1 MTNILQMQEIL
12 KSIPDQRLMQEMQ
25 QPTGRAPQYLVMT
38 EIQRRKKVRDEYQG
52 QMQDQ
57 QTTVAEDMVME
68 PAPQQPPMAP
78 AGMPPQ
84 MSQGMPPQMQPPMAA
99 AQPPMNMEGGGALY
113 MQEGSKASQYF
124 GAVDLNR
131 LVSLVEAE
139 AGNQDLAGRRAVA
152 AVILNR
158 TLSDQFPD
166 TIQAVAEQRTPGGS
180 YQFSPL
186 INVGGDI
193 DKLPAG
199 SAGTRAAVLDLL
211 SDFNNKNPVGD
222 ALYFQNPEISGMI
235 FPALRGNYDDGKRN
249 NKPFP
254 DGVTK
259 IGDHVFSTRYGNEKA
274 PEFEPVAFRVEDNAL
289 TSVDRKRLGTDEAL
303 KITGAGEEVIMAE
316 SEPAPVPPSS
326 FRGGIAGIPEKI
338 DQRTGGFRGPSLA
351 ETLQQAPLPQEQLV
365 GGLDA
370 FIPDRRFTTKSGAQ
384 VKAETL
390 AGLQSP
396 DTNLPVELY
405 DAAALAGSGLPIGEV
420 PPPAPRPDVVKRMG
434 DIAAATNAAQM
445 AEDPL
450 VAFGGLGAT
459 GSQATP
465 FVPDPNVVKRLQDM
479 AAATNAAQSASPDF
493 SLPVAGYDAA
503 ASADLGSSPRSSATL
518 RRKERRPAAAPDPLA
533 KLREFASNTVDFL
546 RSGAPSP
553 AMSAQPDY
561 SLDVAGYDPASDL
574 AAAIPGNVDEF
585 GEFNVKPRFETA
597 SIDPPSGAAAPP
609 AATQAANLTSTP
621 AGLYEN
627 LDPKAYSDPS
637 AGKEVVAG
645 VQSVRDAAAA
655 SGAGTTTA
663 AAPTGGMADLLAQ
676 LQAGRDDAKAM
687 GLLTAGLG
695 IMQQASQPGATLLSS
710 IPGAAAGVKQ
720 YSADKA
726 NLAKQQ
732 LALATL
738 ANQQRATDIAAQKA
752 GQLPKY
758 QAIRENL
765 RAAIYNDPTQRDK
778 YFDKAGKPNA
788 AFEELVI
795 SKTRTLPDPSLTR
808 ARLESAANKYAD
820 SKAGLAEAS
829 RIREELKK
837 KNPTMS
843 EADAFKRASE
853 ILRRRFLYGNNST
866 VPSAGVQSV
875 VRGADGKLSV
885 APAG

>member
-25 QPTGRAPQYLVMT
+25 EPTGRAPQYLVMT

-52 QMQDQ
+52 QTQEQ
-57 QTTVAEDMVME
+57 QTTVAEDIVGG
-68 PAPQQPPMAP
+68 PPPQQSSMAP
-78 AGMPPQ
+78 PGMPPQ
-84 MSQGMPPQMQPPMAA
+84 MAQGMPPQMQPPMAA

-113 MQEGSKASQYF
+113 MQKGSKASQYF

-199 SAGTRAAVLDLL
+199 SAGTRAAVLELIA
-211 SDFNNKNPVGD
+211 DFDGKNPVGD

-235 FPALRGNYDDGKRN
+235 FPALRDYYDNGKRN
-249 NKPFP
+249 SKPFP

-259 IGDHVFSTRYGNEKA
+259 YGDHIFSDRYGNEETA
-274 PEFEPVAFRVEDNAL
+274 ALESVAFRVEDNAL
-289 TSVDRKRLGTDEAL
+289 TDVDKKRLGTNEAL

-316 SEPAPVPPSS
+316 SEPAPVPPSA

-338 DQRTGGFRGPSLA
+338 AERTGGFRGPSLA
-351 ETLQQAPLPQEQLV
+351 ETLQQV
-365 GGLDA
+365 
-370 FIPDRRFTTKSGAQ
+370 
-384 VKAETL
+384 
-390 AGLQSP
+390 SP
-396 DTNLPVELY
+396 DARLNVAGY
-405 DAAALAGSGLPIGEV
+405 DAAASAGSGLPIGEV

-479 AAATNAAQSASPDF
+479 AAATNAAQSVSPDAN
-493 SLPVAGYDAA
+493 LPVAGYDPGFVPEPTFGDTVSTMLASAVPPPTKKREELFSDPKNYLVDQYKRFATELADKTRVAPQYETAA
-503 ASADLGSSPRSSATL
+503 ASPGSFALDYGDDYASIPAVDQFEPPRA
-518 RRKERRPAAAPDPLA
+518 
-533 KLREFASNTVDFL
+533 
-546 RSGAPSP
+546 
-553 AMSAQPDY
+553 
-561 SLDVAGYDPASDL
+561 
-574 AAAIPGNVDEF
+574 
-585 GEFNVKPRFETA
+585 TA
-597 SIDPPSGAAAPP
+597 SIDPIQAQSAGA
-609 AATQAANLTSTP
+609 SI
-621 AGLYEN
+621 
-627 LDPKAYSDPS
+627 PS
-637 AGKEVVAG
+637 AGAMEAAYRKHIERPAAPAGEEVKVTDDVIEAP
-645 VQSVRDAAAA
+645 SAA
-655 SGAGTTTA
+655 SGTGTPT

-676 LQAGRDDAKAM
+676 IQAGRDDAKAM

-738 ANQQRATDIAAQKA
+738 ANQQRATEIAAEKA
-752 GQLPKY
+752 ATGTDFNLGRTQALAAVRRSPKLSAKYLDAEGQ
-758 QAIRENL
+758 
-765 RAAIYNDPTQRDK
+765 PTL
-778 YFDKAGKPNA
+778 
-788 AFEELVI
+788 AFEEYAAQTFRSASPLI
-795 SKTRTLPDPSLTR
+795 EQRTLQTEALAYKNWLAGQGNIALKTR
-808 ARLESAANKYAD
+808 
-820 SKAGLAEAS
+820 
-829 RIREELKK
+829 LKIK
-837 KNPTMS
+837 
-843 EADAFKRASE
+843 ADAKA
-853 ILRRRFLYGNNST
+853 NNQP
-866 VPSAGVQSV
+866 VPKGSALEALVNEDIRKQYNKWRSGVLGTNTGTRTKS
-875 VRGADGKLSV
+875 LS
-885 APAG
+885 AYETKQPAG

>member
-12 KSIPDQRLMQEMQ
+12 KSVPDQRLMQEMQ

-52 QMQDQ
+52 QVQDQ
-57 QTTVAEDMVME
+57 QTTVAEDMVMGS
-68 PAPQQPPMAP
+68 APQQPPMAP

-84 MSQGMPPQMQPPMAA
+84 MSQGMPPQMPQSMPPQMQPPMAA

-113 MQEGSKASQYF
+113 RQAGSQASQYF

-139 AGNQDLAGRRAVA
+139 AGNQDDAGKRAVA

-158 TLSDQFPD
+158 TLSDQFPN
-166 TIQAVAEQRTPGGS
+166 TIEAVAEQRTPGGS

-186 INVGGDI
+186 INTRGDV
-193 DKLPAG
+193 DQLPAG

-211 SDFNNKNPVGD
+211 ADFDNKNPVGD

-235 FPALRGNYDDGKRN
+235 FPALRGNYDNGKRN

-289 TSVDRKRLGTDEAL
+289 TDIDKKRLGTEEAL

-316 SEPAPVPPSS
+316 SEPPPVPPSA

-338 DQRTGGFRGPSLA
+338 AQRTGGFRGPSFA

-370 FIPDRRFTTKSGAQ
+370 FIPPARRFTTKPREQ
-384 VKAETL
+384 VIAETL
-390 AGLQSP
+390 ADLQSP
-396 DTNLPVELY
+396 DASQPVELY
-405 DAAALAGSGLPIGEV
+405 DAAALAGSGEADPSIRRFTTKSPEQV
-420 PPPAPRPDVVKRMG
+420 R
-434 DIAAATNAAQM
+434 
-445 AEDPL
+445 AETLAGIQP
-450 VAFGGLGAT
+450 
-459 GSQATP
+459 
-465 FVPDPNVVKRLQDM
+465 
-479 AAATNAAQSASPDF
+479 PDF

-503 ASADLGSSPRSSATL
+503 AQAEPGFLETARNKIAGLTAEANRAIGDLDLTGKESNFATTTMANRGKAGTEAFMQNLAALKDRFFTGSQQASQ
-518 RRKERRPAAAPDPLA
+518 ERLKQIIEQAKTGVQDMDITAGSVLTPPPVPFMDPNEFDTYAAAAP
-533 KLREFASNTVDFL
+533 
-546 RSGAPSP
+546 P
-553 AMSAQPDY
+553 ATPPRATQSIE
-561 SLDVAGYDPASDL
+561 VTPA
-574 AAAIPGNVDEF
+574 
-585 GEFNVKPRFETA
+585 
-597 SIDPPSGAAAPP
+597 AAAPP

-621 AGLYEN
+621 TGMFDT
-627 LDPKAYSDPS
+627 LDPDAYSDPS
-637 AGKEVVAG
+637 AGEEVVVAG
-645 VQSVRDAAAA
+645 GQPVAASSPA
-655 SGAGTTTA
+655 SGAGTTTTV
-663 AAPTGGMADLLAQ
+663 APAGGLTDLIAQ

-710 IPGAAAGVKQ
+710 IPGAAAGIKQ

-738 ANQQRATDIAAQKA
+738 ANQQEATRIAAERAAKPGDYERFERDILADLRKSRDKSKYFYPNGDLKPNVRADIRARWNKLTNPYAAQKSLMTGYSDWLSSNA
-752 GQLPKY
+752 GRNVRLSKEY
-758 QAIRENL
+758 KALE
-765 RAAIYNDPTQRDK
+765 TKEEKDK
-778 YFDKAGKPNA
+778 YLAKKYAEQYGRIAGALGASTPTGAFDKGD
-788 AFEELVI
+788 I
-795 SKTRTLPDPSLTR
+795 SRFDTR
-808 ARLESAANKYAD
+808 
-820 SKAGLAEAS
+820 
-829 RIREELKK
+829 
-837 KNPTMS
+837 
-843 EADAFKRASE
+843 
-853 ILRRRFLYGNNST
+853 
-866 VPSAGVQSV
+866 
-875 VRGADGKLSV
+875 
-885 APAG
+885 